1 MRQVIVGKIGV
12 AKSAVGAVQL
22 QVLNANGVWTE
33 WAAASTEKDPLY
45 RIYKKGDSDNVEQVS
60 PPFRKSA
67 VKALDLLAYTAGSA
81 QTNTLT
87 PTAAVANKPFTLKI
101 IETSQGYEP
110 FPRVNLEISSATAT
124 VNATATAIHTALA
137 AAIAVEG
144 SVASKIMA
152 SSTDGTGTVAIV
164 AKPGMRLEIA
174 LDAQESTVAISNAKT
189 GAVAGI
195 GDGVDVVAEEK
206 LQQGREYSGYDRLVA
221 FDSFADVVVGVAG
234 QTYHLYRLLVSNQ
247 APNQINGVDNM
258 REIKVYL
265 EENGSGDPYDM
276 KDATNNAGFNIAIV
290 TELLRTPVAGDYLD
304 D

>member
-22 QVLNANGVWTE
+22 QVLSSTGVWTE

-45 RIYKKGDSDNVEQVS
+45 RIFKKGDSDNAEQVS

-67 VKALDLLAYTAGSA
+67 VNSLDFLEYAAGSA

-87 PTAAVANKPFTLKI
+87 PTAAVANKAFTLKI

-152 SSTDGTGTVAIV
+152 SSTDGTGTVAIL

-174 LDAQESTVAISNAKT
+174 LDAQDSTVAIANAKT

-195 GDGVDVVAEEK
+195 GDGADIVAEEK

-221 FDSFADVVVGVAG
+221 FDSFADVVVGVVG
-234 QTYHLYRLLVSNQ
+234 QTYHLCRLLVSNQ
-247 APNQINGVDNM
+247 TPNQINGVDNM

-265 EENGSGDPYDM
+265 EQAGAGDPYDM
-276 KDATNNAGFNIAIV
+276 LDATNNAGFNIAIL
-290 TELLRTPVAGDYLD
+290 TELLRTPVAADYLD